1 MSEKLPLV
9 SVIIPC
15 YNTEK
20 YVEQAVRSIMNQSY
34 KNLEIIVTD
43 DCSTDNSFEILKK
56 LADEDS
62 RIKLFRN
69 ESNLKIVKT
78 LNKMIDLAN
87 GKYIARMDADDI
99 SLSMRIEKQVKFM
112 EENPDFAICGT
123 NAWIINENN
132 SVIGKS
138 YLPVKLD
145 DVNIYIEYASP
156 FFHPAVM
163 LRASIFK
170 KNLYNEKYLYAEDFE
185 LWKRILLLGKGSNL
199 KEKLFAYRILNT
211 SISRNKTSSV
221 VQNNIK
227 KDISR
232 KIDSNAKKLRGLF
245 VKANL
250 ISSNYSDVDKSFK
263 FAFFYKCFY
272 LIERLFFKLC
282 FVRRKIVC

>member
-1 MSEKLPLV
+1 MTDRLV

-78 LNKMIDLAN
+78 LNNMIDLAN

-99 SLSMRIEKQVKFM
+99 SLPTRIEKQVKFM

-123 NAWIINENN
+123 NSWIINERNR
-132 SVIGKS
+132 VIGKS
-138 YLPVKLD
+138 YLPSKFD
-145 DVNIYIEYASP
+145 DVKIYVEYASP

-163 LRASIFK
+163 LKASILK

-185 LWKRILLLGKGSNL
+185 LWKRILLSNNGSNL